1 MIIRP
6 SDGIDSDCSYG
17 RTYWKCLV
25 WCLELFSVPLS
36 VNLYKVVFNSGSIPT
51 TYCLFISHLL
61 VCEHCACVH
70 SSYTFCHFQF
80 GRFICSKTTIYKQI
94 SCHATNLSL
103 IHHILFLLIHFI
115 IPHQTF
121 DSPPSHPNSL
131 NTPLT
136 LILLTPTHIQP
147 PL

>member
-1 MIIRP
+1 MP
-6 SDGIDSDCSYG
+6 SLVSGVVFCSFVG
-17 RTYWKCLV
+17 QSLHP
-25 WCLELFSVPLS
+25 LFYPTTA
-36 VNLYKVVFNSGSIPT
+36 VVVFFFILNEFLFNSGSIPT